1 MLLDLRQD
9 RSSREQEEMGVGR
22 NSRRESLAES
32 SERRKGESR
41 GGLNV
46 CACEM
51 KVRLNK
57 ESLDT
62 SSGDWNRNWR
72 PKRVEFAD
80 IDLDSFCSCEGFV
93 EPFEEVRVELL
104 AGAEG

>member
-1 MLLDLRQD
+1 MMSGVQEYLLLDLRRD
-9 RSSREQEEMGVGR
+9 RSSREQEEEMGVGR

-62 SSGDWNRNWR
+62 RSGDWNQNWR
-72 PKRVEFAD
+72 PTRVELAN
-80 IDLDSFCSCEGFV
+80 IDLDNG
-93 EPFEEVRVELL
+93 RLL
-104 AGAEG
+104 LLRRIR

>member
-1 MLLDLRQD
+1 
-9 RSSREQEEMGVGR
+9 MGIGR

-41 GGLNV
+41 GGLNA

-57 ESLDT
+57 EFLDTRSAKDSLD
-62 SSGDWNRNWR
+62 RLR
-72 PKRVEFAD
+72 RVEIFAVKSVLT
-80 IDLDSFCSCEGFV
+80 I
-93 EPFEEVRVELL
+93 
-104 AGAEG
+104 